1 MGRKYLW
8 WVKAAQKRYREKVK
22 ESLAAYQKA
31 YYEAHKEERKA
42 YMRAYTKKNRDKY
55 KEYQREYYQREK
67 AKREGLEPIVTD
79 NITFDISF
87 ESSLK
92 NIQVMY
98 NSVLQKY
105 NKLLSDY
112 SNLKWCLDQKSKE
125 LEQLKNESVK
135 NEEWK
140 DKIKKFFNI

>member
-1 MGRKYLW
+1 MPRKYLW
-8 WVKAAQKRYREKVK
+8 WVKAAQKRYREKAK

-31 YYEAHKEERKA
+31 YYEAHKEERRA
-42 YMRAYTKKNRDKY
+42 YMKDYMNARRDKANA
-55 KEYQREYYQREK
+55 YQREYYQKNKERIK

-125 LEQLKNESVK
+125 LEQLKNERVK
-135 NEEWK
+135 NISE
-140 DKIKKFFNI
+140 

>member
-1 MGRKYLW
+1 
-8 WVKAAQKRYREKVK
+8 
-22 ESLAAYQKA
+22 
-31 YYEAHKEERKA
+31 
-42 YMRAYTKKNRDKY
+42 MRAYAKKNRDKAN
-55 KEYQREYYQREK
+55 EYQREYYQKNKERLK
-67 AKREGLEPIVTD
+67 AKRKGLEPIVTD

-87 ESSLK
+87 ESLLK

-125 LEQLKNESVK
+125 LEQLKNERAK